1 MCDDVP
7 LTAIAEAAGTPLHVY
22 SRALLSTRVRELDAA
37 FAAYPHDLHYAI
49 KANATLA
56 VVREIRSQGAHADAN
71 SGGEIDVALRAGFAP
86 DQVVFTGV
94 GKTHDEL
101 VRAVTMGLKA
111 ISAEP
116 PGEMDRIDATATAH
130 GTRARAALRINP
142 DVDAG
147 SHPHISTGLRA
158 NKFGMTPAQ
167 AHGMATAMAARDH
180 LHVVGLHVH
189 VGSQITSAD
198 PLRLGAAA
206 IADLARALAADGIP
220 LEHLDVGGGLG
231 IAYEPGQAVLSVDDY
246 AAAVLP
252 VVRPTGLRLIL
263 EPGRW
268 ITAPAGV
275 LLTRVV
281 DMKEQADGRWFV
293 IVDAGMTDLLRP
305 ALYGAWHTI
314 EAVTPREGAPIAC
327 DVVGPVCES
336 SDTLGRGRELPP
348 VVVGDLLAVGDTG
361 AYGAIMAS
369 NYNRRPMAA
378 ETMVDGPN
386 WRLVRRRQTVD
397 DMLQW
402 DE

>member
-7 LTAIAEAAGTPLHVY
+7 LAAMAEVAGTPLHVY
-22 SRALLSTRVRELDAA
+22 SGVLLHTRVRELDAA

-71 SGGEIDVALRAGFAP
+71 SGGEIDVALRAGFTP
-86 DQVVFTGV
+86 DQIVFTGV

-101 VRAVTMGLKA
+101 ARAVTMGLKA
-111 ISAEP
+111 INAES
-116 PGEMDRIDATATAH
+116 PGEMERIDAIATAYS
-130 GTRARAALRINP
+130 TRVRVALRINP

-167 AHGMATAMAARDH
+167 AHSMALAMAARDH

-198 PLRLGAAA
+198 PLRRGAAA
-206 IADLARALAADGIP
+206 IADLARVLAADGIP

-268 ITAPAGV
+268 IAAPAGV

-281 DMKEQADGRWFV
+281 DMKVQADGRWFV

-314 EAVTPREGAPIAC
+314 EAVTPREGTPIAC

-348 VVVGDLLAVGDTG
+348 VAVGDLLAVRDTG

-369 NYNRRPMAA
+369 NYNRRPIAA
-378 ETMVDGPN
+378 EALVDGSG
-386 WRLVRRRQTVD
+386 WRLVRRRQTVA

>member
-1 MCDDVP
+1 MC
-7 LTAIAEAAGTPLHVY
+7 
-22 SRALLSTRVRELDAA
+22 
-37 FAAYPHDLHYAI
+37 
-49 KANATLA
+49 
-56 VVREIRSQGAHADAN
+56 IRDS
-71 SGGEIDVALRAGFAP
+71 
-86 DQVVFTGV
+86 
-94 GKTHDEL
+94 
-101 VRAVTMGLKA
+101 
-111 ISAEP
+111 
-116 PGEMDRIDATATAH
+116 
-130 GTRARAALRINP
+130 
-142 DVDAG
+142 
-147 SHPHISTGLRA
+147 
-158 NKFGMTPAQ
+158 
-167 AHGMATAMAARDH
+167 
-180 LHVVGLHVH
+180 
-189 VGSQITSAD
+189 
-198 PLRLGAAA
+198 LGAAA

-281 DMKEQADGRWFV
+281 DMKEQAGGRWFV

-348 VVVGDLLAVGDTG
+348 VVVGDLLAVRDTG